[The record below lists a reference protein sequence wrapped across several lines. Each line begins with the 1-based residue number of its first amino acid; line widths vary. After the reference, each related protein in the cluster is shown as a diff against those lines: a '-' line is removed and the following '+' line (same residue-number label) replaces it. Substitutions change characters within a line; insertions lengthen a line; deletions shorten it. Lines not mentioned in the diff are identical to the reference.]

1 MGNGETVD
9 KGTLVEFQV
18 KGSPRLGVLDRPE
31 GKKNWIVL
39 DDQGQSH
46 TVHPRAFT
54 FQFEGATFEPDEL
67 LGIWAEAEGY
77 VDPSSL
83 EVAWELLN
91 ETEESADPASLA
103 MLLFSDQGA
112 AFCYA
117 AHRMLSADKIYF
129 KQKGDRYEPRSAS
142 QVQEILHQLEKAQ
155 QRQAEREGFLLRAR
169 QRLAGESVEW
179 QKSDHPRLEML
190 EKLALLGEESN
201 QKAPAQELL
210 AALDRTSGQESA
222 FNLLVDLGIWQE
234 HENLELRRRQIPVDF
249 SEALLTMAQHRLSN
263 PPPDA
268 DANRLDLTGLKTYT
282 IDDETTREIDDA
294 LSLETLPDGRHR
306 LWMHIADPTRWLMPG
321 DDLDLEARRRCTTVY
336 LPTGMVP
343 MFPIELATGPMSLIQ
358 GEVHCALSFGVV
370 LTDEGAIADYQI
382 AASLVKPTY
391 RLTYEDVDE
400 MLDLG
405 VQAEPELLAIADWAK
420 VREQWR
426 SRQGAINI
434 HMPETS
440 IRVSQEADQEFIE
453 IKLLDDSPARELV
466 AEMMILA
473 GEVAARYGQ
482 DHHLAMPFRSQPQP
496 ELPPQEELMQLPS
509 ALVRYS
515 AIRRCMP
522 RSEMGITPARH
533 ATLGLEGY
541 SQVTS
546 PIRRYTDLL
555 AHFQIKAHLRG
566 DPLPFSSDEI
576 TELTQGVSSGAY
588 EAVLVERQTKRY
600 WALEYLR
607 RQGPDLVWT
616 VLLLRWLREGERLGL
631 VMFEDLGLELPMR
644 FERNVELGERLQV
657 SITHANPRQ
666 DIIRM
671 AEVATA
677 AEDANV
683 QAEVSS
689 AFTS

>member
-1 MGNGETVD
+1 MN

-18 KGSPRLGVLDRPE
+18 KGSPRLGVLERPE

-39 DDQGQSH
+39 DHQRQPH

-54 FQFEGATFEPDEL
+54 FQFSDGTFESEGLDDLE
-67 LGIWAEAEGY
+67 AEARSY
-77 VDPSSL
+77 IDPENL
-83 EVAWELLN
+83 PVAWELLT
-91 ETEESADPASLA
+91 ETGESVDPTALA
-103 MLLFSDQGA
+103 LLLFSDQGA

-117 AHRMLSADKIYF
+117 AHRMLAADKIYF
-129 KQKGDRYEPRSAS
+129 KQKGDRYEPRPAN
-142 QVQEILHQLEKAQ
+142 QVQELLHQIARE
-155 QRQAEREGFLLRAR
+155 AERKAEWEGFLSRVQ

-179 QKSDHPRLEML
+179 QKSDRPRLEII
-190 EKLALLGEESN
+190 EKLALWGDESN
-201 QKAPAQELL
+201 QKAAAQEILSVL
-210 AALDRTSGQESA
+210 GKGSNQEAA
-222 FNLLVDLGIWQE
+222 FNLLIELGIWQT
-234 HENLELRRRQIPVDF
+234 HENLELLRRQIPVDF
-249 SEALLTMAQHRLSN
+249 SEALLTMAQHCLSN

-268 DANRLDLTGLKTYT
+268 DVNRLDLTSLKTYT
-282 IDDETTREIDDA
+282 IDDESTREIDDA
-294 LSLETLPDGRHR
+294 LSLEALPDGRQR
-306 LWMHIADPTRWLMPG
+306 LWIHIADPTRWLLPG
-321 DDLDLEARRRCTTVY
+321 DNLDLEARRRCTTVY

-343 MFPIELATGPMSLIQ
+343 MFPLELATGPMSLVQ

-405 VQAEPELLAIADWAK
+405 VQAEPELLAIARWAK
-420 VREQWR
+420 VREAWR
-426 SRQGAINI
+426 AQQGAINI

-440 IRVSQEADQEFIE
+440 IRVSPDEAHKSIE
-453 IKLLDDSPARELV
+453 IKVLDDSAARELV
-466 AEMMILA
+466 AEMMILT
-473 GEVAARYGQ
+473 GEIAARYGQ
-482 DHHLAMPFRSQPQP
+482 DHSLAMPFRSQPQP
-496 ELPPQEELMQLPS
+496 ELPPEEELMQLPS

-522 RSEMGITPARH
+522 RSEMGTTPARH

-555 AHFQIKAHLRG
+555 AHYQIKAHLRG
-566 DPLPFSSDEI
+566 EPLPFSSDEI

-607 RQGPDLVWT
+607 RHGHDCVWS
-616 VLLLRWLREGERLGL
+616 VMLLRWLREGDRLGL
-631 VMFEDLGLELPMR
+631 VIFEDLGLELPMR
-644 FERNVELGERLQV
+644 FDRKVELGERLQIR
-657 SITHANPRQ
+657 ITHVDPRQ

-671 AEVATA
+671 TEAESATA
-677 AEDANV
+677 EADLSV
-683 QAEVSS
+683 EVSS
-689 AFTS
+689 TSTS

>member
-1 MGNGETVD
+1 VE

-18 KGSPRLGVLDRPE
+18 KGSSRLGVLDRPE
-31 GKKNWIVL
+31 GKKNWIVI

-46 TVHPRAFT
+46 TIHPRALT
-54 FQFEGATFEPDEL
+54 FQLMGQVFEPESVTAIL
-67 LGIWAEAEGY
+67 AEAADY
-77 VDPSSL
+77 IDPSNL
-83 EVAWELLN
+83 EVAWELLSETN
-91 ETEESADPASLA
+91 ESTDPAALA
-103 MLLFSDQGA
+103 QLLFSDQGA

-117 AHRMLSADKIYF
+117 AHQMLSADKIYF

-142 QVQEILHQLEKAQ
+142 QVQELLHQIEKEAQ
-155 QRQAEREGFLLRAR
+155 RKAEWEGFLSRVQ
-169 QRLAGESVEW
+169 QRLAGESIEW
-179 QKSDHPRLEML
+179 HKSDRPRLEVI
-190 EKLALLGEESN
+190 EKLALWGEESN
-201 QKAPAQELL
+201 QKAPAQEILS
-210 AALDRTSGQESA
+210 ALGRSFSPDSA
-222 FNLLVDLGIWQE
+222 FNLLVDLGVWQQ
-234 HENLELRRRQIPVDF
+234 HENLELRKRQVPVNF

-282 IDDETTREIDDA
+282 IDDESTREIDDA
-294 LSLETLPDGRHR
+294 LSVELLPDGQQR
-306 LWMHIADPTRWLMPG
+306 LWVHIADPTRWLIPG

-343 MFPIELATGPMSLIQ
+343 MFPLELATGPMSLIQ

-370 LTDEGAIADYQI
+370 LTEAGAIADYQI

-405 VQAEPELLAIADWAK
+405 IQAEPELLAIAHWAK

-426 SRQGAINI
+426 AQQGSINI

-440 IRVSQEADQEFIE
+440 IRVLQHDEQEAIE
-453 IKLLDDSPARELV
+453 IKMLDDSPARELV
-466 AEMMILA
+466 AEMMILT

-482 DHHLAMPFRSQPQP
+482 DHALAMPFRSQPQP
-496 ELPPQEELMQLPS
+496 ELPPEEELMQLPS

-566 DPLPFSSDEI
+566 EPLPFSSEEI

-607 RQGPDLVWT
+607 RQGFDYVWS
-616 VLLLRWLREGERLGL
+616 VMLLRWLREGDRLGL

-657 SITHANPRQ
+657 QITQANPRQ

-671 AEVATA
+671 AEVSAPS
-677 AEDANV
+677 
-683 QAEVSS
+683 QAEAQAEISETAPS
-689 AFTS
+689 

>member
-1 MGNGETVD
+1 ME

-18 KGSPRLGVLDRPE
+18 KGSSRLGVLDRPE

-46 TVHPRAFT
+46 TVHPRSLT
-54 FQFEGATFEPDEL
+54 FQLVGQVFEPESVSTIL
-67 LGIWAEAEGY
+67 AEAAEY
-77 VDPSSL
+77 IDPSNL
-83 EVAWELLN
+83 EVAWELLS
-91 ETEESADPASLA
+91 ETDESTDPAALA
-103 MLLFSDQGA
+103 QLLFSDQGA

-117 AHRMLSADKIYF
+117 AHQMLSADKIYF
-129 KQKGDRYEPRSAS
+129 KQKGDRYEPRSAN
-142 QVQEILHQLEKAQ
+142 QVQELLHQIEKEAQ
-155 QRQAEREGFLLRAR
+155 RKAEWEGFLSRVR
-169 QRLAGESVEW
+169 QRLAGESIEW
-179 QKSDHPRLEML
+179 QKSDRPRLEII
-190 EKLALLGEESN
+190 EKSALLGEESN
-201 QKAPAQELL
+201 QKASAQEILS
-210 AALDRTSGQESA
+210 ALGRSFSQESA
-222 FNLLVDLGIWQE
+222 FNLLVDLGVWQQ
-234 HENLELRRRQIPVDF
+234 HENLELRRRQVPVTF
-249 SEALLTMAQHRLSN
+249 PEALLTMAQHRLSN

-268 DANRLDLTGLKTYT
+268 DANRLDLTSLKTYT
-282 IDDETTREIDDA
+282 IDDESTREIDDA
-294 LSLETLPDGRHR
+294 LSVETLPDGQQR
-306 LWMHIADPTRWLMPG
+306 LWVHIADPTRWLIPG

-343 MFPIELATGPMSLIQ
+343 MFPLELATGPMSLVQ

-370 LTDEGAIADYQI
+370 LTEAGAIADYQI
-382 AASLVKPTY
+382 AASLIKPTY

-405 VQAEPELLAIADWAK
+405 IQAEPELLAIAHWAK

-426 SRQGAINI
+426 AQQGAINI

-440 IRVSQEADQEFIE
+440 IRVSQHDEQEAIE
-453 IKLLDDSPARELV
+453 IKMLDDSPARELV
-466 AEMMILA
+466 AEMMILT

-482 DHHLAMPFRSQPQP
+482 DHALAMPFRSQPQP
-496 ELPPQEELMQLPS
+496 ELPPEEELMQLPS

-566 DPLPFSSDEI
+566 EPLPFSSEEI

-607 RQGPDLVWT
+607 RQGFDYVWS
-616 VLLLRWLREGERLGL
+616 VMLLRWLREGDRLGL

-644 FERNVELGERLQV
+644 FDRNVELGERLQV
-657 SITHANPRQ
+657 QITQANPRQ

-671 AEVATA
+671 AEVSVPSQA
-677 AEDANV
+677 DA
-683 QAEVSS
+683 QAEVSE
-689 AFTS
+689 AATS

>member
-1 MGNGETVD
+1 ME

-46 TVHPRAFT
+46 TVHPRSFT
-54 FQFEGATFEPDEL
+54 FQLNGQSFEPDSL
-67 LGIWAEAEGY
+67 SAVLAEADNY
-77 VDPSSL
+77 VDPSNL
-83 EVAWELLN
+83 EVAWELLSETN
-91 ETEESADPASLA
+91 ESTNPAALA

-117 AHRMLSADKIYF
+117 AHQMLSADKIYF
-129 KQKGDRYEPRSAS
+129 KHKGDRYEPRSAN
-142 QVQEILHQLEKAQ
+142 QVQELLHQIEKEAQ
-155 QRQAEREGFLLRAR
+155 RKAEWAGFLSRVQ
-169 QRLAGESVEW
+169 QRLAGESIEW
-179 QKSDHPRLEML
+179 QKSDRPRLEVI

-201 QKAPAQELL
+201 QKAPAQEVLS
-210 AALDRTSGQESA
+210 AVGRGVGQESA
-222 FNLLVDLGIWQE
+222 FNLLVDLGIWQV

-282 IDDETTREIDDA
+282 VDDESTREIDDA
-294 LSLETLPDGRHR
+294 LSLETLPDGQQR
-306 LWMHIADPTRWLMPG
+306 LWVHIADPTRWLLPG

-343 MFPIELATGPMSLIQ
+343 MFPLELATGPMSLVQ

-370 LTDEGAIADYQI
+370 LTEAGAIADYQI

-405 VQAEPELLAIADWAK
+405 IQAEPELLAIADWSK
-420 VREQWR
+420 IREQWR
-426 SRQGAINI
+426 GQQGAINI

-440 IRVSQEADQEFIE
+440 IRVSQENEDESIE
-453 IKLLDDSPARELV
+453 IKVLDDSPARELV

-482 DHHLAMPFRSQPQP
+482 DHALAMPFRSQPQP
-496 ELPPQEELMQLPS
+496 ELPPEEELMQLPS

-566 DPLPFSSDEI
+566 EPLPFSSEEI

-607 RQGPDLVWT
+607 RQGSDYVWS
-616 VLLLRWLREGERLGL
+616 VMLLRWLREGDRLGL

-644 FERNVELGERLQV
+644 FERNVDLGERLQV
-657 SITHANPRQ
+657 QITQVNPRQ

-671 AEVATA
+671 AEVAA
-677 AEDANV
+677 APSETDTH
-683 QAEVSS
+683 AEVSG
-689 AFTS
+689 AATN